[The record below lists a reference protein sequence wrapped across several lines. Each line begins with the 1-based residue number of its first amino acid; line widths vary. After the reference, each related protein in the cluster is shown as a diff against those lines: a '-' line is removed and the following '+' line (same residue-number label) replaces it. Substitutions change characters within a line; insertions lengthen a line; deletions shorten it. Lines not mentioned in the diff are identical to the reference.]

1 MNLFESPKRV
11 VLRLPRYKQVLL
23 GGVTA
28 FVGVTLFPPMLVAS
42 GSFSTTHHYRGWFEF
57 IGGMGAKD
65 LIDWPRLVLLWAVVV
80 AVTAVLIFLTYERD
94 K

>member
-1 MNLFESPKRV
+1 MNLFESTKRA

-28 FVGVTLFPPMLVAS
+28 FVGVTLFPPTFVGAR
-42 GSFSTTHHYRGWFEF
+42 TIYYRTWFEF
-57 IGGMGAKD
+57 VGGMGRD
-65 LIDWPRLVLLWAVVV
+65 EFIDWPRLVLLWVVV
-80 AVTAVLIFLTYERD
+80 GVVTAVLIFLTYERG